1 MVIGVGPTHT
11 SNEAERNRH
20 ASQTFVTTAGAGGA
34 ENMSHAGAGMAN
46 AMSHVAANGANGNK
60 GMAGAVANAP
70 C

>member
-1 MVIGVGPTHT
+1 
-11 SNEAERNRH
+11 
-20 ASQTFVTTAGAGGA
+20 
-34 ENMSHAGAGMAN
+34 MSHAGAGMAN